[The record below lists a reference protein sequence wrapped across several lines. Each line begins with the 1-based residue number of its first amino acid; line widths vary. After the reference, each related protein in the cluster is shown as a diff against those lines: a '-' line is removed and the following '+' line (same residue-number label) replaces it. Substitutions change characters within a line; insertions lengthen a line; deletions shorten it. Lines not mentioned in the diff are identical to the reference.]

1 MIAAVLIARRRPRAD
16 AVGVTSPG
24 AEGAAGLWQAGL
36 AWCARGGDV
45 DALIVVGEGA
55 GPPRLLA
62 KARHVYHV
70 APGDPLVAV
79 IADLRGRIPRMVAV
93 WGSVEAAG
101 HVAADLHR
109 AGLPVE
115 LFVDTAVPGQLP
127 AQLTGVDVRST
138 HDPEPRMDA
147 AETMSELIG
156 RTPMVRLDRT
166 ARDLECTLV
175 AKLEQFNPGGSSKD
189 RIALAMVEAAER
201 DGRLQPGGTI
211 VEPTSGNTGVGL
223 AIVAARR
230 GYKCVFTCPDKVA
243 PDKIALLRAYGA
255 EVLVCPTSVAPEHPD
270 SYYSVSDRLAREI
283 AGAWKPDQYHN
294 PDNPRAQYATAGPEI
309 WEQTRGRVTHFV
321 AGVGTGGTISGIGR
335 YLKERNPAVQVIG
348 ADPEGSVYS
357 GGGGRPYLV
366 EGIGEDFWPT
376 TFDPSVVDRIV
387 AVSDG
392 ESFAT
397 ARRVTREE
405 GLLLGGSGGTAVAAA
420 LAVGRDLPA
429 DAVIVVHIPDSGRGY
444 LTKLYD
450 DGWMADH
457 GFLRATGITVGD
469 LLEARDRAIPAL
481 VHTHPDET
489 VRDAIA
495 ILREYGVS
503 QMPVVKHE
511 PPVVLAE
518 VVGAVTERDLME
530 QVFSGAGA
538 LDRPVGEAMGPPLP
552 TVGAGEP
559 LDVAVAR
566 LEAASALLVLDR
578 GHPIGVV
585 TRSDALGALAASP
598 SRP

>member
-1 MIAAVLIARRRPRAD
+1 V
-16 AVGVTSPG
+16 
-24 AEGAAGLWQAGL
+24 
-36 AWCARGGDV
+36 DV
-45 DALIVVGEGA
+45 LIVVGDRT
-55 GPPRLLA
+55 PPARLEA
-62 KARHVYHV
+62 KARHVQHAV
-70 APGDPLVAV
+70 PGASV
-79 IADLRGRIPRMVAV
+79 IALVGDLRARIPRRVGV
-93 WGSVEAAG
+93 WGLAAEAAP
-101 HVAADLHR
+101 VATALHE

-115 LFVDTAVPGQLP
+115 LFVDGTVPDGLR
-127 AQLTGVDVRST
+127 LEGVDVRPAD
-138 HDPEPRMDA
+138 DPAPAMDV
-147 AETMSELIG
+147 AESVVDLIG

-189 RIALAMVEAAER
+189 RPSLAMIETAER
-201 DGRLQPGGTI
+201 QGLLQPGGTI

-230 GYKCVFTCPDKVA
+230 GYRCVFICPDKVA
-243 PDKIALLRAYGA
+243 TDKIALLRAYGA
-255 EVLVCPTSVAPEHPD
+255 EVIVCPTSVAPDHPE

-283 AGAWKPDQYHN
+283 PGAWKPDQYHN
-294 PDNPRAQYATAGPEI
+294 PDNPRAQYESAGPEI

-321 AGVGTGGTISGIGR
+321 AGVGTGGTITGIGR
-335 YLKERNPAVQVIG
+335 YLKERNPAVRVIG

-357 GGGGRPYLV
+357 GGSGRPYLV

-376 TFDPSVVDRIV
+376 TYDPSVVDQVI
-387 AVSDG
+387 AIADS

-420 LAVGRDLPA
+420 LIAGRDLPA

-444 LTKLYD
+444 LSKLYN

-457 GFLRATGITVGD
+457 GFLRAAGMTVGD
-469 LLEARDRAIPAL
+469 LLASRDPSLPAL

-489 VRDAIA
+489 VRQAIA

-503 QMPVVKHE
+503 QLPVVKHE

-530 QVFSGAGA
+530 RAFADASA
-538 LDRPVGEAMGPPLP
+538 LDRPVEDVMGPALP
-552 TVGAGEP
+552 TIGAGEP
-559 LDVAVAR
+559 LDLAVTR
-566 LEAASALLVLDR
+566 LEDSAAVLVLDR

-585 TRSDALGALAASP
+585 TRSDALAALAAA
-598 SRP
+598 RP

>member
-1 MIAAVLIARRRPRAD
+1 M
-16 AVGVTSPG
+16 
-24 AEGAAGLWQAGL
+24 
-36 AWCARGGDV
+36 DV
-45 DALIVVGEGA
+45 LIVVGEGT
-55 GPPRLLA
+55 PPTRLEA
-62 KARHVYHV
+62 KARHVQRTDSGASLV
-70 APGDPLVAV
+70 PLVGG
-79 IADLRGRIPRMVAV
+79 LRARIPRRVGV
-93 WGSVEAAG
+93 WGLAADAAP
-101 HVAADLHR
+101 VAAALHE

-115 LFVDTAVPGQLP
+115 LFVDDAVPD
-127 AQLTGVDVRST
+127 AQRARLRGVDIRPAA
-138 HDPEPRMDA
+138 DPAPAMDV
-147 AETMSELIG
+147 AESVLGLIG

-189 RIALAMVEAAER
+189 RPAVTMIESAER
-201 DGRLQPGGTI
+201 AGLLRPGGTI

-230 GYKCVFTCPDKVA
+230 GYRCVFVCPDKVA
-243 PDKIALLRAYGA
+243 ADKIALLRAYGA
-255 EVLVCPTSVAPEHPD
+255 EVHVCPTSVPPEHPD
-270 SYYSVSDRLAREI
+270 SYYSVSDRLTREI
-283 AGAWKPDQYHN
+283 PGAWKPDQYHN
-294 PDNPRAQYATAGPEI
+294 PDNPRAQYETAGPEV

-335 YLKERNPAVQVIG
+335 YLKERNPAIEVVG

-357 GGGGRPYLV
+357 GGSGRPYLV

-376 TFDPSVVDRIV
+376 TYDPSVVDRVIAV
-387 AVSDG
+387 ADS

-405 GLLLGGSGGTAVAAA
+405 GLLLGGSGGTAIAAA
-420 LAVGRDLPA
+420 LVAGRDLPA

-444 LTKLYD
+444 LSKLYN

-457 GFLRATGITVGD
+457 GFLRAAGLTVGD
-469 LLEARDRAIPAL
+469 LLASRDPALPAL

-489 VRDAIA
+489 VREAVA

-518 VVGAVTERDLME
+518 VVGSVTERDLME
-530 QVFSGAGA
+530 RAFGDASV
-538 LDRPVGEAMGPPLP
+538 LDRPVGEIMGPPLP
-552 TVGAGEP
+552 TIGAGEP
-559 LDVAVAR
+559 LDLAVAR
-566 LEAASALLVLDR
+566 LEGSPAVLVLDR
-578 GHPIGVV
+578 GHPVGVV
-585 TRSDALGALAASP
+585 TRSDALASMAAT
-598 SRP
+598 RP